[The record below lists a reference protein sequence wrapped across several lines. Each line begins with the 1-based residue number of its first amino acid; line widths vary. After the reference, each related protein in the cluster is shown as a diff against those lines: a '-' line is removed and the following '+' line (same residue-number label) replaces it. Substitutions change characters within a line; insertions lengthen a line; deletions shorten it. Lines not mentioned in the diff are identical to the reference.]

1 MALLHMLANQ
11 PGVRLTVAHFD
22 HGIREDSKEDRKLV
36 QETARNHGL
45 PFVYH
50 TGNLGANAS
59 EAVARKARYAFL
71 HQVRKAGR
79 AHAIITAHHQ
89 DDVLETVILNLL
101 RGTGRRG
108 LSSLKSTDIIKRPLL
123 SVSKKELLRYAEQE
137 GLQWRE
143 DSTNADERYLRNY
156 VRLKLLPRFAD
167 TDREALLA
175 ITGQTAELNG
185 AIEQQLANY
194 LHLQPA
200 RCVLDRQSFILLPHA
215 VAKEVM
221 AEWLLRNTDVE
232 LSKKLLERLVGA
244 AKVGRNGS
252 KADIDATY
260 WLEIGRTQL
269 ALKPRER

>member
-1 MALLHMLANQ
+1 M
-11 PGVRLTVAHFD
+11 
-22 HGIREDSKEDRKLV
+22 
-36 QETARNHGL
+36 
-45 PFVYH
+45 
-50 TGNLGANAS
+50 
-59 EAVARKARYAFL
+59 
-71 HQVRKAGR
+71 
-79 AHAIITAHHQ
+79 
-89 DDVLETVILNLL
+89 
-101 RGTGRRG
+101 
-108 LSSLKSTDIIKRPLL
+108 
-123 SVSKKELLRYAEQE
+123 LRYAEQE